1 MLEVIAMVL
10 FVVWVMSLVT
20 NSFLGA
26 TAHVFLAGSIVVYVL
41 HRRELSKSV
50 SFTRPSPAQI
60 LSHLLGRRVAPRAPA
75 APRGAG
81 KARQARSSNPGA
93 VA

>member
-20 NSFLGA
+20 GSSLGA
-26 TAHVFLAGSIVVYVL
+26 SAHVFLAGSIVAYVL
-41 HRRELSKSV
+41 HRREEWKSA
-50 SFTRPSPAQI
+50 SGTRPSPAQI
-60 LSHLLGRRVAPRAPA
+60 LSHLLGRRVAPSAPA
-75 APRGAG
+75 EPRGAG
-81 KARQARSSNPGA
+81 KARQARSNPGA